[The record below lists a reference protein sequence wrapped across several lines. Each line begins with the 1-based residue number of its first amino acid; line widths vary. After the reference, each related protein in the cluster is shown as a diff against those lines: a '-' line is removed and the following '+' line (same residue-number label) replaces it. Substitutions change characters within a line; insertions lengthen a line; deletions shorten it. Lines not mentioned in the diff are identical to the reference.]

1 MARRVKT
8 LMERIRKNIALPEMK
23 ILPGQLA
30 FFVILMLVPLIALI
44 LSIASNLHISDNMLD
59 TIKTSQ
65 LPEMIISFIEYIDAN
80 DGLHVNTTI
89 FFVSA
94 LILASNGPNSMI
106 IASNQIY
113 KLKSKGFLYDRVKS
127 VFMLL
132 VLILLV
138 LFVIVVPVL
147 GNYII
152 RWINVVVASENI
164 SSYISTIYSILN
176 LPISWFFIF
185 FSVKLLYTLAPD
197 ERIPSKNV
205 NYGALF
211 TSFGWI
217 LFTKLYSVYIN
228 VFSGYSTI
236 YGGISGLLVLMWWI
250 YFLMYI
256 FVMGMALNV
265 SKYEER
271 KE

>member
-8 LMERIRKNIALPEMK
+8 LMERIKKNIALPEMK

-30 FFVILMLVPLIALI
+30 FFVVLTLVPLIALI
-44 LSIASNLHISDNMLD
+44 LSIASNLHVSNNMLE
-59 TIKTSQ
+59 TIQSSQ
-65 LPEMIISFIEYIDAN
+65 LPDMIIYFVEYIASN
-80 DGLHVNTTI
+80 DGVHINTII

-94 LILASNGPNSMI
+94 LILASNGTNSMI

-113 KLKSKGFLYDRVKS
+113 KIKNKGFIYDRIKAI
-127 VFMLL
+127 FMLF
-132 VLILLV
+132 VMIFLV
-138 LFVIVVPVL
+138 LFIIVVPVL
-147 GNYII
+147 GNYIVKWVNLI
-152 RWINVVVASENI
+152 ITNETI
-164 SSYISTIYSILN
+164 TSYISTIYSILN

-185 FSVKLLYTLAPD
+185 FAVKLLYTLAPD

-217 LFTKLYSVYIN
+217 VFTKLYSVYIN
-228 VFSGYSTI
+228 VFSGYSNI
-236 YGGISGLLVLMWWI
+236 YGSMSGLLVLMWWI

-265 SKYEER
+265 SKYEEK